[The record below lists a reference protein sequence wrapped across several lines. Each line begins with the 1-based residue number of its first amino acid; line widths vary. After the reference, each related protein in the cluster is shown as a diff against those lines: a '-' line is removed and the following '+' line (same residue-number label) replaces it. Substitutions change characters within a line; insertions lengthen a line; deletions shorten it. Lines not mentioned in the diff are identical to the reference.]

1 MLDLISKKQVWDN
14 DLFSPDDYLGT
25 MELPL
30 THMPQPVKKQSA
42 CTLDIMNTSSPD
54 HKTINLFES
63 KRAGGFWPFADQP
76 GPDGQ
81 LAVSTTL

>member
-1 MLDLISKKQVWDN
+1 
-14 DLFSPDDYLGT
+14 

-30 THMPQPVKKQSA
+30 THMPQPVKKQSD
-42 CTLDIMNTSSPD
+42 CTLDMMNTSSPK
-54 HKTINLFES
+54 HKMINLFES

-81 LAVSTTL
+81 LAVRMPLKNAQKIYNSSFDYLCHNSFQFSQ